1 MKTKFSIFTVFKI
14 AFLVGLV
21 AVVCI
26 PFIHMAAV
34 SLSDAVHV
42 IRNQVSLFPK
52 GFTLDMY
59 KYVIND
65 PRIST
70 AYLNTLLYVVT
81 GTAVSMAI
89 TSTGSYAASRDA
101 MMFRGVFI
109 KLIIICMFFSG
120 GMVPSFLVVM
130 RLGII
135 DTVWGVILPGAVNMW
150 FFVIMMT
157 LFKSIPK
164 ELEDSAKIDGI
175 GDIGVFWYIA
185 LPLSKAT
192 VAAVGLFYAIGIWN
206 DFTTPMLY
214 LNSQSRYP
222 LTLLLRNMIIAN
234 TGLSNQEIV
243 DAGSSIINENSLK
256 YATLMVSVLPI
267 MCVYPFLQKYF
278 VSGIMVGSIKG

>member
-1 MKTKFSIFTVFKI
+1 MKTRLSIFTVLKV
-14 AFLVGLV
+14 AFLVGII

-26 PFIHMAAV
+26 PFIHMIAV

-42 IRNQVSLFPK
+42 IRNQVSIYPK
-52 GFTLDMY
+52 GFTLEMY
-59 KYVIND
+59 KYVISD

-101 MMFRGVFI
+101 MMFRGIFI
-109 KLIIICMFFSG
+109 KMIIICMFFSG
-120 GMVPSFLVVM
+120 GMIPTFLVV
-130 RLGII
+130 LQVGII

-150 FFVIMMT
+150 FFIIMMT
-157 LFKSIPK
+157 LFKNIPK

-214 LNSQSRYP
+214 LNNQSKYP
-222 LTLLLRNMIIAN
+222 LTMLLRNMIIAN
-234 TGLSNQEIV
+234 TGLSNQQIV

-278 VSGIMVGSIKG
+278 VSGIMVGSLKG